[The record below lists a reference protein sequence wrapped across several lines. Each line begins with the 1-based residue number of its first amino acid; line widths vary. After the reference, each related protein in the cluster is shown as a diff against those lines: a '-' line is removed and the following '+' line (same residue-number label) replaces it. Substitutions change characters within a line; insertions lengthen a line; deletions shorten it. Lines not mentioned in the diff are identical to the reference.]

1 MLVRVSVGQTRL
13 NSLQSRPIYAE
24 APCFTALS
32 SSSVYGWRELS
43 EMRPNLMLELALVG
57 PEAASGGRL
66 GGGRSGHEP
75 LSVRADVG
83 GPPRVADRLPTSMCQ
98 DPSDLSFWPLGLQFS
113 NLQGRREDVYSREC
127 VWISHS
133 SSWEILIC
141 LRIQMKSSESTATP
155 FKK

>member
-1 MLVRVSVGQTRL
+1 
-13 NSLQSRPIYAE
+13 
-24 APCFTALS
+24 
-32 SSSVYGWRELS
+32 
-43 EMRPNLMLELALVG
+43 MLELALVG

-83 GPPRVADRLPTSMCQ
+83 GPPRVADRLPFARTLLTFLFG
-98 DPSDLSFWPLGLQFS
+98 PWGFNFF
-113 NLQGRREDVYSREC
+113 NLQGRREDVYSREW

-141 LRIQMKSSESTATP
+141 LRIQMKS
-155 FKK
+155 